1 MREPH
6 PKQDK
11 HEASFH
17 SVLDMV
23 NSLVDKQYL
32 SIKCRY
38 ILLFFS
44 GQILSNKNECY
55 TCILNI

>member
-1 MREPH
+1 MREPR

-38 ILLFFS
+38 ILLFCS

-55 TCILNI
+55 TCTLNI